1 MALSLKLSLGMPSD
15 VLGLVLLRER
25 LIKFFKRL
33 TLTVME
39 GSTIQSLQ
47 LSSKRT
53 LSTQEWQSEPQ
64 IEWPS

>member
-15 VLGLVLLRER
+15 VLGLVLLLER
-25 LIKFFKRL
+25 SIKCFKKL

-39 GSTIQSLQ
+39 GSIIQNLR
-47 LSSKRT
+47 LSSKIT
-53 LSTQEWQSEPQ
+53 LSMLGWQPERQ